1 MSSTPDSSATGPVPD
16 DGTNSAQASPN
27 PARPEP
33 AGSETSPPGQSTPR
47 GDTDGAG
54 SDSQSQPL
62 PPAPV
67 AAAAAAGTGHGAG
80 HHVGWREWVAKKVL
94 KPIPGAQ
101 PRVRFDLPAETIFEE
116 QAKATQAM
124 VDAAPSSGL
133 FRHPIYFGFMGTVG
147 VGIALSVSYMLANT
161 QSLLL
166 WIVTALFIA
175 LGLDPVVRWLERRS
189 VPRPLGIVLVLGAL
203 LGLVA
208 IFFATL
214 IPTIVEQTTQL
225 VNKAPGWINDF
236 LNSEFFKQLDVQY
249 RVLDT
254 INAQVAKFF
263 QDAQAVGGIFGGV
276 VGVGT
281 TIANALFG
289 TLIVLVLSLYFLA
302 SLPGIKKWGYRLA
315 PRSRRARVEDLSEE
329 ITRGV
334 GNYVIGQVCVAV
346 LNASFAFIV
355 MTILNVP
362 FSILLA
368 FVVALLAFIPLVGG
382 MIAAVVVIAVSLTG
396 GWQVALIYAVAYLA
410 YLQFEAYFIS
420 PRIMQKAVAVPGAVA
435 VISVIA
441 GGSLLGVLGALIA
454 IPTAA
459 AVMLLVREVFIAR
472 QDKN

>member
-1 MSSTPDSSATGPVPD
+1 VSPSPAPDATDPAAAGKNDAGPAAQVPRPAATA
-16 DGTNSAQASPN
+16 GEPVTAAAGN
-27 PARPEP
+27 PK
-33 AGSETSPPGQSTPR
+33 AGKA
-47 GDTDGAG
+47 DGAG
-54 SDSQSQPL
+54 TPGEAASAPQAAGGVRSWVVRKFTQPL
-62 PPAPV
+62 
-67 AAAAAAGTGHGAG
+67 
-80 HHVGWREWVAKKVL
+80 
-94 KPIPGAQ
+94 PGAQ
-101 PRVRFDLPAETIFEE
+101 PRVRFDLPSESEPPKPDEAGA
-116 QAKATQAM
+116 QA
-124 VDAAPSSGL
+124 AAAGAAGAAGM

-147 VGIALSVSYMLANT
+147 VGIALFLNYMMANT
-161 QSLLL
+161 SQLLL
-166 WIVTALFIA
+166 WIVTAMFIA
-175 LGLDPVVRWLERRS
+175 LGLDPVVRWLENRR
-189 VPRPLGIVLVLGAL
+189 VPRPLGIVLVLAAL

-236 LNSEFFKQLDVQY
+236 LNSDLFRTLDVQY
-249 RVLDT
+249 HVIDT
-254 INAQVAKFF
+254 INQQVAKFF
-263 QDAQAVGGIFGGV
+263 QNAQAVGGIFGGV

-281 TIANALFG
+281 SIANGLFG

-302 SLPGIKKWGYRLA
+302 SLPSMKKWGYRLA
-315 PRSRRARVEDLSEE
+315 PRSRRARVEELSEE

-346 LNASFAFIV
+346 LNATYAFIV
-355 MTILNVP
+355 MSILHVP
-362 FSILLA
+362 FSVLLA

-396 GWQVALIYAVAYLA
+396 GWQIALIYAICYFA

-420 PRIMQKAVAVPGAVA
+420 PRIMEKAVAVPGAVA

-459 AVMLLVREVFIAR
+459 AVMLLVKEVFILR
-472 QDKN
+472 QDKH